1 MSVHFIQFTWY
12 QTDILTPT
20 LGTGQ
25 NHPYIGGLL
34 IGHGDGLDDRGGHA
48 GSLGFLREGG
58 ATHVGCE
65 FQQYSSKPLRAC
77 DFMSLVT
84 S

>member
-25 NHPYIGGLL
+25 NHLYTSKSILTSSTKHKTPAKAKRKPPETDIIDFGEETKNTKRLKQQASRAAT
-34 IGHGDGLDDRGGHA
+34 DRG
-48 GSLGFLREGG
+48 
-58 ATHVGCE
+58 
-65 FQQYSSKPLRAC
+65 
-77 DFMSLVT
+77 
-84 S
+84 